1 MQIFCSF
8 PRLLVV
14 IFLVE
19 LFDVFVVVVVVFF
32 FTCVYLEQFLEDVNL
47 RYIVI
52 SKLLIASQEYEY
64 RR

>member
-19 LFDVFVVVVVVFF
+19 LFDVFVVVVVV
-32 FTCVYLEQFLEDVNL
+32 VL
-47 RYIVI
+47 RVCI
-52 SKLLIASQEYEY
+52 
-64 RR
+64 

>member
-19 LFDVFVVVVVVFF
+19 LFDVFVVVVFFYVCVFR
-32 FTCVYLEQFLEDVNL
+32 TILRRCQSTIYSHIQTVN
-47 RYIVI
+47 RFSRV
-52 SKLLIASQEYEY
+52 
-64 RR
+64 

>member
-8 PRLLVV
+8 PRLLFV

-19 LFDVFVVVVVVFF
+19 LFDVFVVVVF